1 MTDLE
6 TEIERLQAEATAR
19 WGDHWTVRVQHF
31 ADGDANAFAF
41 GSRGRDE
48 DGHLVHDQLF
58 ILEHGETVVE
68 RVTMESNEL
77 DSETHVL
84 DGDETVASDV

>member
-1 MTDLE
+1 MTDLD

-41 GSRGRDE
+41 CSRGLDD
-48 DGHLVHDQLF
+48 DGNLVHDQLF

-68 RVTMESNEL
+68 RVTMERREL
-77 DSETHVL
+77 ESKTIEAPDEISEL
-84 DGDETVASDV
+84 S